1 MTETPVVS
9 ARPKSPLPDAV
20 FARRES
26 VVRSYCRRFDRVF
39 TSAHGSILVD
49 TAGVEYVDFLAGAG
63 ALNYGHNDPDMRA
76 ALVRYIESDGITHGL
91 DLHTSAK
98 ADFLT
103 TFERLVLTPRDL
115 DYRVQFTG
123 PTGTNAVEASI
134 KLARKITGRTNII
147 AFTNGFHGVTSGA
160 LAATGNGHHRMGPE
174 QGLHGVT
181 RMPFDG
187 YLGPGVDTSE
197 LLARMLADPSSG
209 VDAPAAILVEAV
221 QGEGGL
227 NAASPSWLRSI
238 AAIARPHG
246 ALLIID
252 DIQAGCGRSGTF
264 FSFEESGIVPDLVT
278 LSKSIS
284 GYGLPLA
291 LLLIGP
297 GLDRWTP
304 GEHNGTFRG
313 NQHAFVTA
321 TVALEKFWSDGSLMV
336 DVDRRAGIIRSS
348 LAATARRLPD
358 ARVKGRGMMQGLDV
372 RDGRLATAVQEK
384 CFAAKLV
391 IETAGPHD
399 EVIKVFA
406 PLTTSDTLLSEGLDR
421 LDTAVSQ
428 TLLAGG
434 AVA

>member
-1 MTETPVVS
+1 MTETSAIP
-9 ARPKSPLPDAV
+9 ARPKPAQPDDV

-26 VVRSYCRRFDRVF
+26 AVRSYCRRFDRTF
-39 TSAHGSILVD
+39 QSARGSILID
-49 TAGVEYVDFLAGAG
+49 TAGVEYLDFLAGAG
-63 ALNYGHNDPDMRA
+63 AMNYGHNDPDMRA
-76 ALVRYIESDGITHGL
+76 ALVRYLEADGITHGL
-91 DLHTSAK
+91 DLHTRAK

-103 TFERLVLTPRDL
+103 AFERLVLAPRNL

-123 PTGTNAVEASI
+123 PTGTNAVEASL

-147 AFTNGFHGVTSGA
+147 AFTNGFHGVTTGA

-181 RMPFDG
+181 RMPFDS

-197 LLARMLADPSSG
+197 MLARMLDDPSSG
-209 VDAPAAILVEAV
+209 IDAPAAILVETV

-238 AAIARPHG
+238 AAIARSHG
-246 ALLIID
+246 ALLIVD
-252 DIQAGCGRSGTF
+252 DIQAGCGRTGSF

-304 GEHNGTFRG
+304 GQHNGTFRG

-321 TVALEKFWSDGSLMV
+321 TVALEKFWSDGSLMA
-336 DVDRRAGIIRSS
+336 DVDRRAGIIRSH

-372 RDGRLATAVQEK
+372 REGRLAAAVQER
-384 CFAAKLV
+384 CFAAGLV
-391 IETAGPHD
+391 IETAGSHD
-399 EVIKVFA
+399 EVLKVFA
-406 PLTTSDTLLSEGLDR
+406 PLTTPDALLIDGLDR
-421 LDTAVSQ
+421 LDTAVSE
-428 TLLAGG
+428 TVLAGRSL
-434 AVA
+434 A